1 MKESNIA
8 AIVLAAG
15 SSSRYGGANKLL
27 LPFGDGVVVQR
38 VVRTVKQTSVA
49 RILVVTG
56 HQHVQVMDALHAEAC
71 EFAHNPRHAE
81 GEMISS
87 IRVGLAR
94 LLEPPEGCSESA
106 ESSQAQPSGRWAAAL
121 IVLGDQP
128 LLPAR
133 VIERLVEAFEY
144 GCGDIIAPRFGTQ
157 RGHPVLIARK
167 FWGEA
172 MALPDGSPMRALL
185 ARHSH
190 DVTHILV
197 NTNTVL
203 LDVDTPELYR
213 EAVQEESNV
222 KRKTEET
229 RTLPSPFLPLS
240 PAPLPRFTT
249 DPNTTRSL
257 PANRDRG

>member
-1 MKESNIA
+1 MHETNSIKNVA

-15 SSSRYGGANKLL
+15 SSSRYVGANKLL
-27 LPFGDGVVVQR
+27 LPFGDGIVVQS
-38 VVRTVKQTSVA
+38 VVRTVQRAGVR
-49 RILVVTG
+49 RIIVVTG
-56 HQHVQVMDALHAEAC
+56 HQHMQVMDALRAEAC
-71 EFAHNPRHAE
+71 EFTHNRRHAE

-94 LLEPPEGCSESA
+94 LSEPPEGWACDNSA
-106 ESSQAQPSGRWAAAL
+106 LSAQPSGGYAAAL

-144 GCGDIIAPRFGTQ
+144 GCGDIIAPRFGKQ
-157 RGHPVLIARK
+157 RGHPVLIAQK

-185 ARHSH
+185 ARHLR

-197 NTNTVL
+197 NTDTVL

-213 EAVQEESNV
+213 EAL
-222 KRKTEET
+222 RKT
-229 RTLPSPFLPLS
+229 
-240 PAPLPRFTT
+240 
-249 DPNTTRSL
+249 
-257 PANRDRG
+257 